1 MAEAVSSKRGVRGS
15 RKAVA
20 LTVSAVAFGTLI
32 GSVVVLCPG
41 CVCIGFA
48 SGDDQRGFV
57 PSQQEVQWSQLKVG
71 VLVIVALVA
80 LTALIFLMSG
90 SSGGLFVGKITL
102 RSYFENAAGLKVG
115 APVNLEGVTIGNVK
129 KINIVPSRKL
139 TPVEVIMKVST
150 RFTAD
155 VREDSKSSLDTVG
168 VLGDTVVDIDSKRAI
183 GPRVKDNDELGTN
196 ESPNLSD
203 VIKSSQGTIEQV
215 NTILAKLDSL
225 VDSLNTGKGSIGQL
239 INDPGL
245 YNRANET
252 VTELAKLST
261 NLSQGKGT
269 IGKLLNDDTLY
280 NHFNDTAARLDHI
293 TAEIDNGQGSIGKLL
308 KDKTLYDNLN
318 QTVTNANALIAQINQ
333 GKGTIGMLAKDPEF
347 QAKFRDSID
356 KLDSIMDRINSGQ
369 GTIGQ
374 LVQNPSLYN
383 NADAMLSESRNLV
396 TQIRENPKKYLTFHV
411 KIF

>member
-1 MAEAVSSKRGVRGS
+1 M
-15 RKAVA
+15 
-20 LTVSAVAFGTLI
+20 
-32 GSVVVLCPG
+32 
-41 CVCIGFA
+41 
-48 SGDDQRGFV
+48 

-80 LTALIFLMSG
+80 LTALVFLMSG
-90 SSGGLFVGKITL
+90 STGGLFAGKITL
-102 RSYFENAAGLKVG
+102 RSYFENSAGLKVG

-129 KINIVPSRKL
+129 TIRIAPDRKL
-139 TPVEVIMKVST
+139 TPVEVIMKVSKQY
-150 RFTAD
+150 ASD
-155 VREDSKSSLDTVG
+155 VREDSKTSLDTIG
-168 VLGDTVVDIDSKRAI
+168 VLGDTVVNIDSKRAI

-225 VDSLNTGKGSIGQL
+225 VDSLNTGKGSVGQL
-239 INDPGL
+239 INDPTL

-252 VTELAKLST
+252 VNQLAKLST

-280 NHFNDTAARLDHI
+280 NHLNDTTARLDHI
-293 TAEIDNGQGSIGKLL
+293 TAEIDSGQGTVGKLL
-308 KDKTLYDNLN
+308 KDKTLYNNLN
-318 QTVTNANALIAQINQ
+318 QTVTSANALMGEINQ
-333 GKGTIGMLAKDPEF
+333 GKGTIGMLAKDPDF
-347 QAKFRDSID
+347 QAKFRDTVE
-356 KLDSIMDRINSGQ
+356 KLDSIIDKINSGQ
-369 GTIGQ
+369 GTLGQ
-374 LVQNPSLYN
+374 LVVNPSLYN

-396 TQIRENPKKYLTFHV
+396 THIRENPKKYLTFHV